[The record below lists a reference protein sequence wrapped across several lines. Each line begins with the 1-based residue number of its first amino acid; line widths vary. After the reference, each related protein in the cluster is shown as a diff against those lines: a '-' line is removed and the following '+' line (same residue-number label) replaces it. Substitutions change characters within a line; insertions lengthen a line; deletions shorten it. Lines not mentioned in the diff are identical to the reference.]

1 MVSDSFIINALIANI
16 KTCSQIYEKFPLM
29 FRKLKQ
35 KGLNQ
40 KIKILLSICNWCLT
54 LFMTDSLGLQP
65 L

>member
-1 MVSDSFIINALIANI
+1 MYHYFEFALVSDSFIINALIANI

-40 KIKILLSICNWCLT
+40 KNKNSIQYFVTGVLHC
-54 LFMTDSLGLQP
+54 S
-65 L
+65 